1 MRQASAPQSLRL
13 SLCYVTEYSSKHPL
27 PYYYHYTNNLK
38 YIRGNQKKTCFIN
51 MNLPQIIDSINLHQE
66 IE

>member
-1 MRQASAPQSLRL
+1 VHHKL
-13 SLCYVTEYSSKHPL
+13 SVFLFAYVTEHSSKHPL

-38 YIRGNQKKTCFIN
+38 YIRGNQIKKACFID
-51 MNLPQIIDSINLHQE
+51 MNLPQITDSINLHQE

>member
-1 MRQASAPQSLRL
+1 MRRQGLQLPLLCMRQASAPQSLRL

-38 YIRGNQKKTCFIN
+38 YIRGNQKKDLFY
-51 MNLPQIIDSINLHQE
+51 
-66 IE
+66 